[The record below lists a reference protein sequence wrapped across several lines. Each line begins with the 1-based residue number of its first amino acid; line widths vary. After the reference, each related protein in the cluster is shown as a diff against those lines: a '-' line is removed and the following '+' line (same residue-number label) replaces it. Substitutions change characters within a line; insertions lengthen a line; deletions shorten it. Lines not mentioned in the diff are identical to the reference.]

1 MIANLR
7 NHIIQ
12 TKLSYLVQ
20 NKILIKTISLH
31 SMVPKYFIF
40 FAAQFVPVGS
50 GPTSY
55 QIILI
60 FRPRLAEGPNI
71 QLQKTFFD
79 YLASVRI
86 SERAKLSDF
95 DRIEIQ
101 KNDLLW

>member
-1 MIANLR
+1 
-7 NHIIQ
+7 
-12 TKLSYLVQ
+12 
-20 NKILIKTISLH
+20 
-31 SMVPKYFIF
+31 MVPKYLIF
-40 FAAQFVPVGS
+40 YIAQFEPVGS
-50 GPTSY
+50 GSTSY
-55 QIILI
+55 QIIPI

>member
-1 MIANLR
+1 M
-7 NHIIQ
+7 
-12 TKLSYLVQ
+12 
-20 NKILIKTISLH
+20 
-31 SMVPKYFIF
+31 
-40 FAAQFVPVGS
+40 AQLEPVGS

-55 QIILI
+55 QFIPI

-101 KNDLLW
+101 KNERLTPSLENYSRYVFGSNLWFDFFSI

>member
-1 MIANLR
+1 
-7 NHIIQ
+7 
-12 TKLSYLVQ
+12 
-20 NKILIKTISLH
+20 
-31 SMVPKYFIF
+31 MVPKYIIF

-55 QIILI
+55 QFIPI

-101 KNDLLW
+101 KIDLLW

>member
-12 TKLSYLVQ
+12 TKLFYLVQ
-20 NKILIKTISLH
+20 NKILVKTISLR

-40 FAAQFVPVGS
+40 FTAQFLLVGF

-55 QIILI
+55 QIIPI

-71 QLQKTFFD
+71 HLRKTFFD
-79 YLASVRI
+79 YLVSVKII
-86 SERAKLSDF
+86 SRAKLSDF

-101 KNDLLW
+101 KIDLLR

>member
-7 NHIIQ
+7 NHIIR
-12 TKLSYLVQ
+12 TKLFYLLQ

-31 SMVPKYFIF
+31 SMVPKYFIRF
-40 FAAQFVPVGS
+40 TAQIVPVGS

-71 QLQKTFFD
+71 QLRKTFFD
-79 YLASVRI
+79 YLVSVKI
-86 SERAKLSDF
+86 
-95 DRIEIQ
+95 I
-101 KNDLLW
+101 